1 MSTWYKLDL
10 GDGVEAYEP
19 TRKIQEAFWPFFLA
33 AGQPENMGVFS
44 KYDLEANMVTAYF
57 PPTSKDLALTLNAQE
72 CEKPSSER
80 ICFMVGSGYC
90 FDIYFPNRT
99 RR

>member
-1 MSTWYKLDL
+1 MSTWYSLDL
-10 GDGVEAYEP
+10 GDGMEAFGP
-19 TRKIQEAFWPFFLA
+19 TIEIKKAFWPLFTA

-57 PPTSKDLALTLNAQE
+57 PPITKTLARIFNAKE
-72 CEKPSSER
+72 CDKPSSNG
-80 ICFMVGSGYC
+80 IAFMVGAGHC
-90 FDIYFPNRT
+90 LEIYFPDRP